1 MSTLISRRHW
11 LRGSRN
17 QNVVLPLKLIDP
29 SSDDTA
35 VSSPTTIGSPSSVK
49 LLFPS
54 ISMFNLPIQTIPET
68 TPLLSPPPQFAVD
81 NKRNKFRVFLKPRKR
96 GIRKAY
102 PSAFETFLFDDAL
115 PGSPTQGIQP
125 VRLLIE
131 RLEAWYLLAKRL
143 LHHFEVLASVETR
156 VAKNYRKL
164 DRVMIFPSPAT
175 KRYNH
180 RVKGG
185 KRSLNKRKRRRF
197 YKDERLLQLHFAF
210 QGGVRGVCDAWQ
222 DYHSNTTK
230 DHAEFAT
237 FLRNEAIPTLA
248 NIKRELKWMIKSIRS
263 DDRLSLSTLTT
274 LKREAADRLKQLDRQ
289 LVFFDEHP
297 YHGHSKTDP
306 WLMNAAVVKQMV
318 KVYRQENKIHETVLR
333 LQRETLISE
342 EQLVE
347 EFRRLCQHIYSMR
360 ETSTLGTD
368 RGLESI
374 METFNNIKMD
384 SDWLHFCQQH
394 NDHLVSETAAFRH
407 PDHLQYPNHSHA
419 LLQPIFAARMERK
432 SLILHHWHEYIY
444 VLTPAGFL
452 HEYRNGKDYP
462 SKPDA
467 TIFVP
472 HYKVSSLSTNLHH
485 NLIFQLQPHSASR
498 NLLKNQGC
506 PTVLPKEW
514 RTTKPRL
521 GCVDRFTWTLRA
533 KSAADMESWIQ
544 HLTDS
549 SERYRPSV
557 VNHFIP
563 PIQPDI
569 VISPAAEEEAPPPE
583 EPVAEPEI
591 EDPTPEPEPAVEP
604 AVEPEVVEP
613 EAEPEAEPA
622 AEPVA
627 DPEPEAAADP
637 EPEAV
642 VEAAVVEA
650 VVEPADEPVAEAEAT
665 PEPVAEE
672 PPVDTLVIE

>member
-1 MSTLISRRHW
+1 MSTTLLSRRHW

-17 QNVVLPLKLIDP
+17 QNVVLPLKILGP
-29 SSDDTA
+29 SNKCNETIPL
-35 VSSPTTIGSPSSVK
+35 SSPSTMGSPSSVK

-54 ISMFNLPIQTIPET
+54 ISMFNLPSISSPLPSPAPTSNST
-68 TPLLSPPPQFAVD
+68 TMLSPPPQFAVD
-81 NKRNKFRVFLKPRKR
+81 NKRNKFRVLLKPRKR

-115 PGSPTQGIQP
+115 PGLPTQGIRP
-125 VRLLIE
+125 VQLLVE
-131 RLEAWYLLAKRL
+131 RLEAWYTLAKRL

-164 DRVMIFPSPAT
+164 EGVMIFPSPSN

-180 RVKGG
+180 KMRGT
-185 KRSLNKRKRRRF
+185 KRFYRRKKRRF
-197 YKDERLLQLHFAF
+197 YKDERSLQIHFAF

-222 DYHSNTTK
+222 DYHANTTK

-263 DDRLSLSTLTT
+263 DDRLSLATLTN

-297 YHGHSKTDP
+297 YHGSNKKDP
-306 WLMNAAVVKQMV
+306 WLMNA
-318 KVYRQENKIHETVLR
+318 VYRQENKIHETVLR

-360 ETSTLGTD
+360 ETSTMGTD

-374 METFNNIKMD
+374 MDTFNNIKMD
-384 SDWLHFCQQH
+384 SDWLNFCQQ
-394 NDHLVSETAAFRH
+394 NTDHLVSETAAFRN

-432 SLILHHWHEYIY
+432 SIVLHHWHEHIY

-467 TIFVP
+467 SIFVP

-506 PTVLPKEW
+506 PTILPKEW

-521 GCVDRFTWTLRA
+521 GCVDRWSWTLRA
-533 KSAADMESWIQ
+533 KSAADMESWIE
-544 HLTDS
+544 HLTYS
-549 SERYRPSV
+549 SERYRPSAI
-557 VNHFIP
+557 NHLG
-563 PIQPDI
+563 
-569 VISPAAEEEAPPPE
+569 
-583 EPVAEPEI
+583 PVAHPETVVCPDPVI
-591 EDPTPEPEPAVEP
+591 EE
-604 AVEPEVVEP
+604 
-613 EAEPEAEPA
+613 
-622 AEPVA
+622 
-627 DPEPEAAADP
+627 
-637 EPEAV
+637 
-642 VEAAVVEA
+642 
-650 VVEPADEPVAEAEAT
+650 AEAEAALVEVET
-665 PEPVAEE
+665 PEPVPEEPATAAADKPAAETPVEEEKPPIEETPAEE
-672 PPVDTLVIE
+672 TPAEAPAEAPVEPATEVAEVTEPVTEVPKTEKVPAASIDNLVIE

>member
-1 MSTLISRRHW
+1 MSTTLLSRRHW

-17 QNVVLPLKLIDP
+17 QNVVLPLKILDP
-29 SSDDTA
+29 SKCNETIPL
-35 VSSPTTIGSPSSVK
+35 SSPSTMGSPSSVK

-54 ISMFNLPIQTIPET
+54 ISMFNLPSISSPLPSPAPTSDSTTI
-68 TPLLSPPPQFAVD
+68 LSPPPQFAVD
-81 NKRNKFRVFLKPRKR
+81 NKRNKFRVLLTPRKR

-115 PGSPTQGIQP
+115 PGLPTQGIRP
-125 VRLLIE
+125 VQLLVE
-131 RLEAWYLLAKRL
+131 RLEAWYTLAKRL

-164 DRVMIFPSPAT
+164 ERVMIFPSPSN

-180 RVKGG
+180 KMRGT
-185 KRSLNKRKRRRF
+185 KRFYRRKKRRF
-197 YKDERLLQLHFAF
+197 YKDERSLQIHFAF

-222 DYHSNTTK
+222 DYHANTTK

-263 DDRLSLSTLTT
+263 DDRLSLATLTN

-297 YHGHSKTDP
+297 YHGSNKKDP
-306 WLMNAAVVKQMV
+306 WLMNAGVVKQMV

-360 ETSTLGTD
+360 ETSTMGSD

-374 METFNNIKMD
+374 MDTFNNIKMD
-384 SDWLHFCQQH
+384 SDWLNFCQQ
-394 NDHLVSETAAFRH
+394 NTDHLVSETAAFRN

-432 SLILHHWHEYIY
+432 SIVLHHWHEYIY

-467 TIFVP
+467 SIFVP

-498 NLLKNQGC
+498 NLLRNQGC
-506 PTVLPKEW
+506 PTILPKEW

-521 GCVDRFTWTLRA
+521 GCVDRWSWTLRA
-533 KSAADMESWIQ
+533 KSAADMESWIE
-544 HLTDS
+544 HLTYS
-549 SERYRPSV
+549 SERYRPSTI
-557 VNHFIP
+557 NHLG
-563 PIQPDI
+563 
-569 VISPAAEEEAPPPE
+569 
-583 EPVAEPEI
+583 PVAQ
-591 EDPTPEPEPAVEP
+591 
-604 AVEPEVVEP
+604 
-613 EAEPEAEPA
+613 
-622 AEPVA
+622 
-627 DPEPEAAADP
+627 
-637 EPEAV
+637 PEAV
-642 VEAAVVEA
+642 VCPDPVIEEVEA
-650 VVEPADEPVAEAEAT
+650 EVVPEEVET
-665 PEPVAEE
+665 PEPVPEEPAAAAAAAEPATETPVEEEKPPAEE
-672 PPVDTLVIE
+672 TPTEETPAEAPVEPATAVAEVAEPVTEVPKTEEAPAAPVDNLVIE